1 MKIHDN
7 AFREKG
13 FFRVRKGLSQKPF
26 FFLSHSNKFR
36 RFMIMSLYNH
46 IYLPQK
52 LLLLAST
59 ISLSFPHSL
68 LLSLSLSLSNTH
80 RHTVAA
86 NFLCQ
91 NLMFNQT
98 RTLILFF
105 SLYVHLLSVS
115 LSSYFMPILSVCP
128 LSQISLFWTHT
139 PTLYYPPLAYSYSVL
154 SMKLTNLRNILT
166 RHVIYCR
173 QLLFVYPSLFNKNC
187 LLGGHLGLWLNW

>member
-68 LLSLSLSLSNTH
+68 LLSLSLS
-80 RHTVAA
+80 
-86 NFLCQ
+86 
-91 NLMFNQT
+91 
-98 RTLILFF
+98 RTLTDTLSPLTSYVKTSCSTKHVHSFFF
-105 SLYVHLLSVS
+105 SLSMYTCSLSLSPLILCQFSLSVLYHKSHYFGHTHPHSITLHS
-115 LSSYFMPILSVCP
+115 LIHTVYF
-128 LSQISLFWTHT
+128 
-139 PTLYYPPLAYSYSVL
+139 
-154 SMKLTNLRNILT
+154 R
-166 RHVIYCR
+166 
-173 QLLFVYPSLFNKNC
+173 
-187 LLGGHLGLWLNW
+187 

>member
-68 LLSLSLSLSNTH
+68 LLS
-80 RHTVAA
+80 
-86 NFLCQ
+86 
-91 NLMFNQT
+91 
-98 RTLILFF
+98 
-105 SLYVHLLSVS
+105 VS
-115 LSSYFMPILSVCP
+115 LEH
-128 LSQISLFWTHT
+128 SQTH
-139 PTLYYPPLAYSYSVL
+139 
-154 SMKLTNLRNILT
+154 
-166 RHVIYCR
+166 CR
-173 QLLFVYPSLFNKNC
+173 R
-187 LLGGHLGLWLNW
+187 

>member
-1 MKIHDN
+1 MLS
-7 AFREKG
+7 EKRDSLECAKD
-13 FFRVRKGLSQKPF
+13 FLKNLFSFCLIPINSDVLWLCLSIIIFICLKSCF
-26 FFLSHSNKFR
+26 C
-36 RFMIMSLYNH
+36 
-46 IYLPQK
+46 LPQQF
-52 LLLLAST
+52 LFLFLT
-59 ISLSFPHSL
+59 HSFS
-68 LLSLSLSLSNTH
+68 LSLSLSLSNTH

-187 LLGGHLGLWLNW
+187 LLGGHLGLWLSW